1 MWPFKKRDQKRD
13 QGQQPPEVLSEQHEE
28 PVTAVGSTDVPVE
41 TKKPPRLVEIFGVAS
56 HVDAPNQVC
65 VSLRAIRTGMHLRM
79 WMGVEDWRAITSPQE
94 GLAPTHPLPHNLLM
108 SVATTLG
115 WRVSAVYITALVNE
129 MFMAEVVIVRGR
141 ERRVLDARPCD
152 ALALA
157 VRAEAPMWVADRVM
171 EQEGTSAD

>member
-1 MWPFKKRDQKRD
+1 MWPFKKRD

-41 TKKPPRLVEIFGVAS
+41 TKKPPRLVEIVGVAS
-56 HVDAPNQVC
+56 HADFPNQVC

-79 WMGVEDWRAITSPQE
+79 WMGVEEWRAITSPQE
-94 GLAPTHPLPHNLLM
+94 GLTPTLPLPHNLLM

-115 WRVSAVYITALVNE
+115 WRVSAVYITAIVNE
-129 MFMAEVVIVRGR
+129 MFMAEVVIVHGR
-141 ERRVLDARPCD
+141 ERQVLDARPCD
-152 ALALA
+152 AFALA

-171 EQEGTSAD
+171 EQAGTSAD

>member
-1 MWPFKKRDQKRD
+1 
-13 QGQQPPEVLSEQHEE
+13 
-28 PVTAVGSTDVPVE
+28 
-41 TKKPPRLVEIFGVAS
+41 
-56 HVDAPNQVC
+56 
-65 VSLRAIRTGMHLRM
+65 MHLRM